1 MDNFDKLQI
10 GNTIQLDYDQDH
22 GNTNKPL
29 IARIMQIEGNQ
40 ALAMCAFVNAKM
52 RIHKNGLV
60 ETRHPSSSDWYP
72 VGNCAE
78 ITILK

>member
-1 MDNFDKLQI
+1 MKNFSQLQI
-10 GNTIQLDYDQDH
+10 GNTIQLYYDQDH

-29 IARIMQIEGNQ
+29 IARIQQIEGEQ

-60 ETRHPSSSDWYP
+60 ETRHPNSSDWYP
-72 VGNCAE
+72 VGNCAK
-78 ITILK
+78 IDILK